1 MPRKIIQYNPR
12 LTLLAKEFRK
22 NPTKTEAI
30 LWKYLKEK
38 QVMGYDFHRQKPLG
52 YYIVDFF
59 CNELNL
65 ALEIDGSVHNS
76 EYSKIKDELRQ
87 DAIEQFG
94 VRFLRFKVYEIE
106 KNIAQVIN
114 EIENW
119 IVRYQELNNNSLVRD
134 P

>member
-1 MPRKIIQYNPR
+1 
-12 LTLLAKEFRK
+12 
-22 NPTKTEAI
+22 
-30 LWKYLKEK
+30 
-38 QVMGYDFHRQKPLG
+38 MGYDFHRQKPLG